1 MLGWLM
7 LRQRGVL
14 PLPAGEPGMLA
25 DDVVPVEHGDH
36 RRRDPYPQQLASM
49 LERDGVVL
57 RFAGQMVV
65 PPYLHLFPDDI
76 FETVRWERG
85 KLSGLFGFEEFPPGR
100 AVRSA
105 QHPVDLVHPLIDRFV
120 HLGKSR
126 PHVFCEVSDHTLVDD
141 IHRVL
146 GGGLVPGFPGSG
158 GHDRAPVMLRELLVT
173 GVDHPLPVPAP
184 ALMRGR
190 RRVIRDDHLH
200 HPTKEGER
208 LGVRVKPRLGLLV
221 QIGPT
226 EHDPGVR
233 EHRDEQERLRDLP
246 GDGVDD
252 IDRVTCPIDLHRP
265 ARDVLHRRDEII
277 RSEILAEKVAV
288 LRVPVLL
295 PTTRT
300 ADIPG
305 PGLLQSEVL
314 VRFHRLQHPP
324 ELGLFVLVRDTGTPV
339 RKQLPEIRI
348 RHHRKT
354 RGSDLMRG
362 DRFLRRGNI
371 TSRAS
376 DVLDDVGVAVPC
388 EHELHDFSV
397 VGHSAV
403 LHW

>member
-7 LRQRGVL
+7 FRQRGVL
-14 PLPAGEPGMLA
+14 ALPAGEPCMFA
-25 DDVVPVEHGDH
+25 DDVAPVEHGDH
-36 RRRDPYPQQLASM
+36 LRGDAHPQQLAGV
-49 LERDGVVL
+49 LIRDGVVL
-57 RFAGQMVV
+57 RFAGQVVV
-65 PPYLHLFPDDI
+65 PPYLYFFPDDV
-76 FETVRWERG
+76 FESVRWERG

-120 HLGKSR
+120 DLGKGR
-126 PHVFCEVSDHTLVDD
+126 PHVLCEVPDHTLVDD
-141 IHRVL
+141 IHCVL
-146 GGGLVPGFPGSG
+146 GCGLVPGFPGSG

-208 LGVRVKPRLGLLV
+208 LGVRVKPCFGLLV
-221 QIGPT
+221 QIGPA

-277 RSEILAEKVAV
+277 RSEILAEEVAV

-305 PGLLQSEVL
+305 PGLLQGEVL

-324 ELGLFVLVRDTGTPV
+324 KPRLFVLVRDAGAPV
-339 RKQLPEIRI
+339 GKQHPEINVG
-348 RHHRKT
+348 HHRKPSW
-354 RGSDLMRG
+354 GDLMRG
-362 DRFLRRGNI
+362 DRFLCRGNI
-371 TSRAS
+371 ASRAS
-376 DVLDDVGVAVPC
+376 SVLDDVGVAVPC
-388 EHELHDFSV
+388 EHELHDFSM